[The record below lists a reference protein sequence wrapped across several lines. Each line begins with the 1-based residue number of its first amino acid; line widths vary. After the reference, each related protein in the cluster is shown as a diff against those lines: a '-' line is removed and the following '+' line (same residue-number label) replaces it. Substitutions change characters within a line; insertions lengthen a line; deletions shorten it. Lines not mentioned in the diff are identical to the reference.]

1 MTNEAAEYGI
11 SGRMAGGGTVRRPWG
26 RRWTAFVRG
35 AFVAAPVCLLV
46 YGVVRLADPDHGPGP
61 AWTFGHLALAAGV
74 GLFGVVFLGLRRL
87 AAPTGR
93 AGRVGAGVATGLGLA
108 GAAAAFAQ
116 AVIDLVVGL
125 RSADRA
131 GMDRLFEEIQSRPGV
146 EPAVYSV
153 GPLLFYVGLLWIVTQ
168 LAAGRRTGVWRPA
181 AVLLGT
187 AVMGVSLD
195 LIPLGALLFCA
206 ALSPLGRDLAARECA
221 ARADLAYSG
230 GDPYGAAGLRA
241 VA

>member
-1 MTNEAAEYGI
+1 
-11 SGRMAGGGTVRRPWG
+11 
-26 RRWTAFVRG
+26 
-35 AFVAAPVCLLV
+35 
-46 YGVVRLADPDHGPGP
+46 
-61 AWTFGHLALAAGV
+61 
-74 GLFGVVFLGLRRL
+74 
-87 AAPTGR
+87 
-93 AGRVGAGVATGLGLA
+93 
-108 GAAAAFAQ
+108 AAFAQ

-230 GDPYGAAGLRA
+230 GAPYGAAGLRT